1 MMIRH
6 VCLWPILL
14 KKSVFRQ
21 LPKLRCGKKKW
32 IITLK
37 GSRSFALTVADRIR
51 RTA

>member
-1 MMIRH
+1 MNLANVRN
-6 VCLWPILL
+6 WPILL